1 MFQVSHS
8 DQHTFNLSCVLASLS
23 GSSRVGHLYLQV
35 MIVAAMFSS
44 CLFLQ
49 LPGDLQREGEGPAE
63 EEIHSD
69 LQPESQGAPKRW
81 AVCGR

>member
-1 MFQVSHS
+1 
-8 DQHTFNLSCVLASLS
+8 
-23 GSSRVGHLYLQV
+23 

-44 CLFLQ
+44 GLFHQ

>member
-1 MFQVSHS
+1 
-8 DQHTFNLSCVLASLS
+8 
-23 GSSRVGHLYLQV
+23 

-44 CLFLQ
+44 GLFLQ

-69 LQPESQGAPKRW
+69 LQLESQGAPKRW

>member
-1 MFQVSHS
+1 
-8 DQHTFNLSCVLASLS
+8 
-23 GSSRVGHLYLQV
+23 

-44 CLFLQ
+44 GLFLQ

-81 AVCGR
+81 AVCGRWARLHRVHSRDNAVLENCSFLL